1 VSDIAE
7 LDEAVLYSLLSP
19 GKRVRPRLCLAAARS
34 AGADPRD
41 ALPAAAAIEMVHAFS
56 LVHDDLPAL
65 DDDVERRGRATSHVR
80 FGEAVAVLVGDAL
93 LNAAYRHVAERLRVP
108 AEVRLAVID
117 ELAQGVAG
125 MIDGQYLDVTASS
138 DPTHEELV
146 ELHRR
151 KTGALILAAVGC
163 GLHVAGL
170 DDEAQAP
177 YRAFA
182 AELGLLFQIVDDL
195 LDEGDG
201 GEPSYVNTL
210 GADRARE
217 LAIESHRRAT
227 ALLSAIDGDTA
238 ELAELTELIANR
250 TA

>member
-1 VSDIAE
+1 VSDLAE

-41 ALPAAAAIEMVHAFS
+41 ALPAAAAVEMVHAFS

-65 DDDVERRGRATSHVR
+65 DDDDQRRGRPTSHVR

-93 LNAAYRHVAERLRVP
+93 LNAAYRHVAERLQAT
-108 AEVRLAVID
+108 AEVRLAVIE
-117 ELAQGVAG
+117 ELAQGVSG
-125 MIDGQYLDVTASS
+125 MIDGQYMDVTASTS
-138 DPTHEELV
+138 PTHEQLA

-151 KTGALILAAVGC
+151 KTGALISAAVGC

-170 DDEAQAP
+170 DEGAQAP

-182 AELGLLFQIVDDL
+182 AELGLLFQIVDDV
-195 LDEGDG
+195 LDEGSG

-210 GADRARE
+210 GPARARE
-217 LAIESHRRAT
+217 LAAESHLRAT
-227 ALLSAIDGDTA
+227 ALLSAIEGDTA
-238 ELAELTELIANR
+238 ELAELTDLIATR
-250 TA
+250 KA

>member
-1 VSDIAE
+1 VSDLAE

-19 GKRVRPRLCLAAARS
+19 GKRVRPRLCLAAALA

-65 DDDVERRGRATSHVR
+65 DDDDQRRGRATSHVR

-93 LNAAYRHVAERLRVP
+93 LNAAYRHVAERLQAP
-108 AEVRLAVID
+108 AEVRLAVVA
-117 ELAQGVAG
+117 ELARGVAG
-125 MIDGQYLDVTASS
+125 MIDGQYLDVTAAVPPS
-138 DPTHEELV
+138 HEQLV
-146 ELHRR
+146 ALHTL
-151 KTGALILAAVGC
+151 KTGALISAAVGC

-170 DDEAQAP
+170 DAEAQLP

-182 AELGLLFQIVDDL
+182 GELGLLFQIVDDV
-195 LDEGDG
+195 LDEGSG

-210 GADRARE
+210 GLERARE
-217 LAIESHRRAT
+217 LAGESHRRAT
-227 ALLSAIDGDTA
+227 ALLGAIDGDTG
-238 ELAELTELIANR
+238 ELAELTELIAHR

>member
-1 VSDIAE
+1 VSDVAE

-93 LNAAYRHVAERLRVP
+93 LNAAYRHVAERLRAP
-108 AEVRLAVID
+108 ADVRLAVID

-138 DPTHEELV
+138 DPTHEQLV

-151 KTGALILAAVGC
+151 KTGALILAAVAC

-195 LDEGDG
+195 LDEGSG

-217 LAIESHRRAT
+217 LAIESHRRTT

-238 ELAELTELIANR
+238 ELAELTELIAHR